1 VPSTAEDIHIG
12 EDAKRRARHSR
23 FTLTFFETTGTLDA
37 QLSHGDERAA
47 IFGLAT
53 ANDPDL
59 LQLDGSFAA
68 THDPRF

>member
-1 VPSTAEDIHIG
+1 MTAEDIQYW
-12 EDAKRRARHSR
+12 RRCQEKGKGTR
-23 FTLTFFETTGTLDA
+23 FTPSFFETTGTLDA
-37 QLSHGDERAA
+37 QLIHGDERAA